1 MGVNTY
7 LRLLKSDFMTNK
19 YAQHLK
25 CNYLDRRAALRGEV
39 ERQLIHLFTGITLIL
54 LIDAAGDIA
63 LPLLLL
69 FLIFYVTVSI
79 AIILDKL
86 PLPLSIFLCRWGRPS
101 KQTIPLK
108 GTILLLCG
116 IIFSFILFPE
126 EIMYASIVVVTF
138 GDSVATALGVL
149 VGKHKLPY
157 SREKTI
163 EGTVSGIVAAFLV
176 SLLFVTPV
184 QAFVGATGGMLLES
198 VIGLQTIRESNS
210 PTIFKFFFN
219 DNFLIPLFSGLLMFI
234 VGLFSN

>member
-1 MGVNTY
+1 MA
-7 LRLLKSDFMTNK
+7 NK

-54 LIDAAGDIA
+54 LIDAAGDMA

-116 IIFSFILFPE
+116 ILLSFILFPE

-210 PTIFKFFFN
+210 QTVFKFFFN